1 MPRRTPGRAPRGAP
15 GLDRHGPVHQS
26 LQRRRRGV
34 AASRPATNPST
45 FCSTHLL
52 FVCFLFSVLC
62 CLMFF
67 ILERCRP
74 PRTMNKT
81 QNQTQRRSKPA
92 ATASLVRKRRFTWRG
107 CDPAVRH
114 EHAGETWTLSLA
126 VVFEALWQ
134 SCSTAPGAQQR
145 NPFIFYVIILLF
157 FMLGFISCFYFIF
170 VYP

>member
-62 CLMFF
+62 FLMFF
-67 ILERCRP
+67 ILERCRQ

-107 CDPAVRH
+107 ALEIQDPAPR
-114 EHAGETWTLSLA
+114 E
-126 VVFEALWQ
+126 VV
-134 SCSTAPGAQQR
+134 PGAVGTPLSWTR
-145 NPFIFYVIILLF
+145 SWTRSLVDVWTSRPGS
-157 FMLGFISCFYFIF
+157 LGRWLW
-170 VYP
+170 